1 MKQQTRV
8 EIRRPQLNDC
18 AAFLDMVGSSRR
30 FHRPWVYTPDT
41 QEKFARF
48 VEKSRDGRNEGFL
61 VTLKNDGTIAGVI
74 NLNEII
80 RGALQGCFVGF
91 YGAAALAGRGYMT
104 EGLSLVIR
112 HAFHDLKLHRLEA
125 NIQPTNKPSIALVK
139 RCGFTPEGFSPRYL
153 KIGGRWRDHERW
165 ALTRE

>member
-1 MKQQTRV
+1 MKQQMRV
-8 EIRRPQLNDC
+8 ELRHPQLSDC
-18 AAFLDMVGSSRR
+18 AAFLEMVRASRR
-30 FHRPWVYTPDT
+30 FHRPWVYAPDT
-41 QEKFARF
+41 REKFLRF

-61 VTLKNDGTIAGVI
+61 VTLKNDGMIAGVI

-80 RGALQGCFVGF
+80 RGALQGSFVGF

-112 HAFHDLKLHRLEA
+112 YAFRDLKLHRLEA
-125 NIQPTNKPSIALVK
+125 NIQPANKPSIALVK
-139 RCGFTPEGFSPRYL
+139 RCGFSREGFSPRYL
-153 KIGGRWRDHERW
+153 KIGGLWRDHERW